1 MAVSVPVQAIR
12 KCCGWEGKGTFIG
25 NIHQARILAELET
38 WSGYGYV
45 DASNFIKGYFYIDTT
60 HKQKSNYYKH
70 ILLGPKDCGTDLL

>member
-1 MAVSVPVQAIR
+1 MAVSVSVQAIG
-12 KCCGWEGKGTFIG
+12 KCYGWEVKGAFTG

-60 HKQKSNYYKH
+60 HKQNFNYYIH